1 MSKKFNCIR
10 KIQDREFQ
18 RRLAKNAFN
27 AHRKFTG
34 CDVTPM
40 TIEEKSSMVAVSL
53 MCVHVVKQFV
63 ETAKKK

>member
-1 MSKKFNCIR
+1 MSKKSNCLK

-18 RRLAKNAFN
+18 KKLAKNAFN

-34 CDVTPM
+34 FDTTPM
-40 TIEEKSSMVAVSL
+40 TIEEKASMVAVSF
-53 MCVHVVKQFV
+53 MCVHVVKRII